1 MNRHTARHIAGIT
14 VANLGDLIRVCALLA
29 ALIVVTQYIAPG
41 DGMHIDS
48 SPLGIA
54 VIALALLGVE
64 RIGLAL
70 HVVAGWLG
78 YVRPQQIKH

>member
-1 MNRHTARHIAGIT
+1 MNRHTARHIAAAT
-14 VANLGDLIRVCALLA
+14 VANLGDLVRVCALLA
-29 ALIVVTQYIAPG
+29 AVILVAQYIAPG
-41 DGMHIDS
+41 NGVHIDS

-54 VIALALLGVE
+54 VLTLALLGVE

-70 HVVAGWLG
+70 HVVAGRLG